1 MGSTATRLQVILYIN
16 LIILIDV
23 HTPSFYKTQVKELK
37 CTPNSD
43 HARMHPLLNWCA
55 TVGTVLHPLR
65 ADVAHALVAARHG
78 EVRLRMGH
86 THDARSLAADGG
98 LRNGD
103 AASDVAGIGERQHWL
118 S

>member
-1 MGSTATRLQVILYIN
+1 MGIYYTTHTQLSIQRLKAQ
-16 LIILIDV
+16 
-23 HTPSFYKTQVKELK
+23 ELK
-37 CTPNSD
+37 CAPKSD
-43 HARMHPLLNWCA
+43 HARMHPLPNWCA

-65 ADVAHALVAARHG
+65 ADVAHALVATRHG

-103 AASDVAGIGERQHWL
+103 AASDVAGLGERQHWL